1 MKIQKKNFKGFT
13 LVELLVVVVIIGIL
27 AAIALPNFIG
37 AQGKAKTAAV
47 RGVMRTTQ
55 IATESAATDTGG
67 VYQVVANILPY
78 YPGGDNKATGTAGT
92 VPMNPVTGAAGANP
106 PAGGLAK
113 AADITAMRAN
123 SPAAFLA
130 KGEHSYDV
138 VDAGNS
144 YGVMGSDANGIH
156 VSGTNGK
163 VLVLS
168 NM

>member
-1 MKIQKKNFKGFT
+1 MKRTEKNSYGFT

-47 RGVMRTTQ
+47 RGCMRTTQ
-55 IATESAATDTGG
+55 IAAESSATDTGG
-67 VYQVVANILPY
+67 IYGALKNIKPY
-78 YPGGDNKATGTAGT
+78 YPGGDNKATGTPGT
-92 VPMNPVTGAAGANP
+92 VPANPVTGTTNDPGT
-106 PAGGLAK
+106 GGLAV
-113 AADITAMRAN
+113 ATDITKLRTSAPGN
-123 SPAAFLA
+123 FLT

-144 YGVMGSDANGIH
+144 YGTVGSDANGVH
-156 VSGTNGK
+156 VSGTNGT

>member
-1 MKIQKKNFKGFT
+1 MKKVRNPKGFT

-47 RGVMRTTQ
+47 RGSMRTTQ
-55 IATESAATDTGG
+55 IASESAATDTGG
-67 VYQVVANILPY
+67 VYQVLAKIKPY
-78 YPGGDNKATGTAGT
+78 YPGGENKIAGANGT
-92 VPMNPVTGAAGANP
+92 VPANPVTGATADPG
-106 PAGGLAK
+106 AGGLAV
-113 AADITAMRAN
+113 ATDITAKRGTAPGN
-123 SPAAFLA
+123 FLT

-144 YGVMGSDANGIH
+144 YGVMGSDSNGVH
-156 VSGTNGK
+156 VSGTNGNI
-163 VLVLS
+163 LVLS